1 LNIKTDIRQSTHIQQ
16 NPAIYFYIF
25 RLSFL
30 VSDLQQAM
38 LSSRRQSMF
47 PLVPPRPTS
56 PYLSP
61 FHWHQNSSASQPIRR
76 PSEAYQPIIARRGT
90 VPYNQNNRNRRFSC
104 DHRLTRS
111 GHNVPGRRASLTLRR
126 SSFQSDKRD
135 EIIQEVK
142 ETPSPVQSKQPTFD
156 HDYQN
161 IESSNLPENLP
172 DNYIR
177 HCSFSC
183 LRGGIH
189 SSSSRFS
196 DV

>member
-1 LNIKTDIRQSTHIQQ
+1 MKTDIRQRTHTQL

-61 FHWHQNSSASQPIRR
+61 FTWHQNSSDSQTITAI
-76 PSEAYQPIIARRGT
+76 SGT

-104 DHRLTRS
+104 DPRLPKS
-111 GHNVPGRRASLTLRR
+111 GHNVPCGRASPKLRR
-126 SSFQSDKRD
+126 SSFQSDQKNV
-135 EIIQEVK
+135 IIQ
-142 ETPSPVQSKQPTFD
+142 
-156 HDYQN
+156 
-161 IESSNLPENLP
+161 
-172 DNYIR
+172 
-177 HCSFSC
+177 
-183 LRGGIH
+183 
-189 SSSSRFS
+189 
-196 DV
+196 